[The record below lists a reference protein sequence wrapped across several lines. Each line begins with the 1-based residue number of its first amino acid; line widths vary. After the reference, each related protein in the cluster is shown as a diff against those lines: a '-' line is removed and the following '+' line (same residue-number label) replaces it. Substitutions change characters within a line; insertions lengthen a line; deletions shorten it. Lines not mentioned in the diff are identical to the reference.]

1 MLTYAASGGAGR
13 DAYSLFALNDGSS
26 GLTAAVAAA
35 DQTLN
40 IGSASLAG
48 IPPKK
53 ENAQNQDMVM
63 DSLNLFLNSKK
74 PLLEPEP
81 KKESPFYLTLLK
93 DEIKEKTQKPK
104 MNTSFKQRKVFKN
117 RHTKRSLSDM

>member
-1 MLTYAASGGAGR
+1 M
-13 DAYSLFALNDGSS
+13 YSLFNSMEQKYVIANIRIPVTIKPDNTFIPLTDYISVEFTEADAL
-26 GLTAAVAAA
+26 
-35 DQTLN
+35 
-40 IGSASLAG
+40 
-48 IPPKK
+48 PPKK

-81 KKESPFYLTLLK
+81 KKENPFYLTLLK